1 MSHRRGC
8 AAAAGGGA
16 GGSANV
22 GGVAGASGVIGVS
35 GGVAVGGAAD
45 ETLGQEGKYRWVS
58 TRPEPRLDY
67 QMHVLVETLERED

>member
-8 AAAAGGGA
+8 AAAAGGGGGGGG

-22 GGVAGASGVIGVS
+22 GVVAGASGVIGVS

-45 ETLGQEGKYRWVS
+45 ETLGQEGKYRWANMLS
-58 TRPEPRLDY
+58 Y
-67 QMHVLVETLERED
+67 QMYMFLLRH

>member
-8 AAAAGGGA
+8 AAAGGGGG

-22 GGVAGASGVIGVS
+22 GVVAGASGVIGVS

-45 ETLGQEGKYRWVS
+45 ETLGQEGKYRWAF
-58 TRPEPRLDY
+58 TRPEPMID
-67 QMHVLVETLERED
+67 